1 MKNLFSWAFGHRD
14 KNIKNLEKQELF
26 EFSNGLGLLSKGE
39 VVIVASSVLS
49 FSDINSSNSNS
60 MISSVFFILLILT
73 YILVYNKNG
82 GDFYW

>member
-39 VVIVASSVLS
+39 VVIVGSSVLS
-49 FSDINSSNSNS
+49 FSDINSSNS
-60 MISSVFFILLILT
+60 MISSVFFILLMLT
-73 YILVYNKNG
+73 YMLAYKENW
-82 GDFYW
+82 GDFHW